1 MTSKEIK
8 ILMEL
13 LDVTQTQV
21 ARKLKV
27 TVPAINSVIKG
38 LRRNPRIRKAI
49 ADAVGRSV
57 EQVWPPN
64 PSPINND
71 KDLHHDTKE
80 SKPLQDKKRK
90 R

>member
-27 TVPAINSVIKG
+27 TVPAVNSVIKG
-38 LRRNPRIRKAI
+38 LRGNPRIRQAI
-49 ADAVGRSV
+49 ADAVGRPV
-57 EQVWPPN
+57 RQIWPFN
-64 PSPINND
+64 PSSTNNG

-80 SKPLQDKKRK
+80 SRPLQDKKRK